1 MKHSSV
7 KGTISEGEQQMW
19 NVLLG
24 IIIGLGIAAIVGIG
38 CLIFLSWLVNRMSM
52 DEAENE

>member
-1 MKHSSV
+1 
-7 KGTISEGEQQMW
+7 MW